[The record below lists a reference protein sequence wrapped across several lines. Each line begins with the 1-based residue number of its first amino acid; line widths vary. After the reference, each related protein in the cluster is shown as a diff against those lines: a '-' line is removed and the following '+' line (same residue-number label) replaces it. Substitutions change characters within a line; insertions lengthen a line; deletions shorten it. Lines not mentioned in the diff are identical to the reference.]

1 MSNVELLVNG
11 LRYGGWTDV
20 EVKRSMEA
28 VSGAFTIGLTERW
41 AGQDTPWVILPGSE
55 CAIYVD
61 GELMITGYTDALE
74 ASFDSGSHTVTVKG
88 RDKTADMVDCSAVH
102 SPDQWSNVSLTTL
115 ASKLA
120 TPFGIPVSVESDV
133 GEVFPHVKLD
143 HGETAYEALE
153 RHARQ
158 RAALLLP
165 DRSGG
170 LVIAKPG
177 ARRAAV
183 KLEQGVNVL
192 SANGGLDFSGRF
204 SDYIV
209 KGQTVGSDNWDA
221 EAAAHVNATDRD
233 TSVKRY
239 RPMLVQAEA
248 LQDNGM
254 AKKRAAWERNVRKG
268 RSAKATVT
276 VQGWRQS
283 QGGPIW
289 DINMLVQVYL
299 PWLQINGEMM
309 VSSVTFR
316 KSDRG
321 TITELEIASPD
332 AFQPD
337 VTSDKPRKRKEKDD
351 LEDWDSW

>member
-28 VSGAFTIGLTERW
+28 VSGAFTVGLTERW
-41 AGQDTPWVILPGSE
+41 AGQDRPWVILPGSE
-55 CAIYVD
+55 CTIYVD
-61 GELMITGYTDALE
+61 GELMITGYVDALDV
-74 ASFDSGSHTVTVKG
+74 SFDAGSHNVTVKG

-102 SPDQWSNVSLTTL
+102 TPDQWTNIGLDKLARIL
-115 ASKLA
+115 AS
-120 TPFGIPVSVESDV
+120 PFGVPVTIEADV
-133 GEVFPHVKLD
+133 GAAFPSVKLD

-165 DRSGG
+165 DRRGG
-170 LVIAKPG
+170 LVVTTPG

-192 SANGGLDFSGRF
+192 SASGGLDFSSRF

-209 KGQTVGSDNWDA
+209 KGQTVGSDDWDA
-221 EAAAHVNATDRD
+221 EAAAHVTASDSDNRI
-233 TSVKRY
+233 SRY
-239 RPMLVQAEA
+239 RPLIVQAEA
-248 LQDNGM
+248 LQDNGS
-254 AKKRAAWERNVRKG
+254 AKKRAVWEKNVRKG

-283 QGGPIW
+283 PGGPIW
-289 DINMLVQVYL
+289 DINMIVRATL
-299 PWLQINGEMM
+299 PWLQINGDMM
-309 VSSVTFR
+309 VSSVSFK
-316 KSDRG
+316 KSERG
-321 TITELEIASPD
+321 TVTELEIASPE
-332 AFQPD
+332 ALQPD
-337 VTSDKPRKRKEKDD
+337 VTNVGKRKKKEKDD